1 MLFLYNFID
10 IFTRVVTIAIFIR
23 AILSWFP
30 MASGNPVSTI
40 INQVTDPILMPLRRV
55 IPPLGM
61 MDITPLVAI
70 ILLQV
75 ISEMAKAM
83 VLGGGLR

>member
-1 MLFLYNFID
+1 MLFIANFID
-10 IFTRVVTIAIFIR
+10 IFAQVVSIAIFIR

-30 MASGNPVSTI
+30 MGEGNMLTVI
-40 INQVTDPILMPLRRV
+40 LNQITDPILVPLRRI

-70 ILLQV
+70 ILLRV
-75 ISEMAKAM
+75 ISEMAKSM
-83 VLGGGLR
+83 VVGRF